1 MIDHTDWRQIN
12 DQHLEATVTWLRLKL
27 QQLVPTQRPAKQKP
41 AKSSGGW
48 FGRKRTT
55 TPKLLPPPPDK
66 PSDAQISDAT
76 QTMRSL
82 EKNDPPP
89 AMVLLQKHLRLS
101 AFDRHVLSLCVATE
115 LDTQIAALCAGVQD
129 DFNKSHPTFA
139 LAFALFDNPDW
150 NALSPHGPLRFWR
163 LIEISQPAA
172 RPLTTAAMRID
183 ERILNYLKG
192 LNYLDDR
199 LAPLVDTVQ
208 SQFEPE
214 QLPPSHQQAVDYIV
228 AGLKG
233 ANSENALPVVELVGR
248 DSASKRIVA
257 SHAARR
263 LGLSLKSLDLRT
275 LPSQTGDIETFA
287 RLWQRESLL
296 MPLALLVE
304 IGTANDT
311 EHHPLKHLLER
322 SHGVIFLDVM
332 EGGFNT
338 ARQPIAHEINKPTQH
353 EQMMLWNTAL
363 ENKANGQPQRLAE
376 QFSFDQNQ
384 IFRIAKTTLSKATQS
399 PSQIAETL
407 WQSCRIASRTGIQ
420 RLAQRIDAKATWNQL
435 VLPREEKNL
444 LHQITDQVD
453 QRNRV
458 YDQWGFRETMNRGLG
473 ISALF
478 SGSSGTGKTMAAE
491 VIANE
496 LQIDLY
502 RIDLS
507 AVVSKY
513 IGETEKNLRKLFDG
527 AEDSGAILFFDEAD
541 ALFGKR
547 SEVKDSHDRYANI
560 EINYLLQRMEA
571 YRGLA
576 ILATNMK
583 SALDT
588 AFLRRLRFIVT
599 FPFPGHKHRKQ
610 IWHNVFPSGTP
621 TDPALDFEH
630 LAKLNLS
637 GGSIHNVA
645 LNAAFMAAHE
655 GTAVS
660 MPVLL
665 RAARTEFEKLEQP
678 VKQSDLSW
686 QKTTERQRDLQSAH

>member
-1 MIDHTDWRQIN
+1 MNDQADWRQIN

-27 QQLVPTQRPAKQKP
+27 QRLVPVQRLSKQKT
-41 AKSSGGW
+41 AKSSCGW
-48 FGRKRTT
+48 FGRKKTAA
-55 TPKLLPPPPDK
+55 PKLLPPPPAK
-66 PSDAQISDAT
+66 PKDAQIADAA
-76 QTMRSL
+76 QTIRSL

-89 AMVLLQKHLRLS
+89 AMVLLQRHLRLS
-101 AFDRHVLSLCVATE
+101 AFDRHMLSLCAATE
-115 LDTQIAALCAGVQD
+115 LDTRIAALCAGVQD

-150 NALSPHGPLRFWR
+150 NTLSPHGPLRYWR
-163 LIEISQPAA
+163 LIEINQPAA
-172 RPLTTAAMRID
+172 QPLTTAAMRID

-199 LAPLVDTVQ
+199 LTPLVNPVQ
-208 SQFEPE
+208 SPLEPE
-214 QLPPSHQQAVDYIV
+214 QVPPSHQQAVDHIV
-228 AGLKG
+228 AGLKD
-233 ANSENALPVVELVGR
+233 ANSDYVLPVVELVGR
-248 DSASKRIVA
+248 DSASKRFVA
-257 SHAARR
+257 SHTARR
-263 LGLSLKSLDLRT
+263 LGLSLQSLELRT
-275 LPSQTGDIETFA
+275 LPSQSGDIETFA
-287 RLWQRESLL
+287 RLWQRESML

-304 IGTANDT
+304 IGTASDT
-311 EHHPLKHLLER
+311 EQNHLKRLLER
-322 SHGVIFLDVM
+322 SHGVVFLDVM

-338 ARQPIAHEINKPTQH
+338 TRQRIAYEINKPTRH
-353 EQMMLWNTAL
+353 EQMTLWNTAL
-363 ENKANGQPQRLAE
+363 KNKANGQPQRLAE
-376 QFSFDQNQ
+376 QFSFDQNH
-384 IFRIAKTTLSKATQS
+384 IFRLAKTALKQCSKPQS
-399 PSQIAETL
+399 SLAETL
-407 WQSCRIASRTGIQ
+407 WQTCRMASRTGMQ
-420 RLAQRIDAKATWNQL
+420 NLAQRIDAKATWNQL

-444 LHQITDQVD
+444 LHQITDQVA

-458 YDQWGFRETMNRGLG
+458 YEQWGFRETMNRGLG

-478 SGSSGTGKTMAAE
+478 SGGSGTGKTMAAE

-599 FPFPGHKHRKQ
+599 FPFPGHKHRKK
-610 IWHNVFPSGTP
+610 IWQNVFPSGTP
-621 TDPALDFEH
+621 TDPALDFAY

-660 MPVLL
+660 MPLLL

-678 VKQSDLSW
+678 VKQSDFSW
-686 QKTTERQRDLQSAH
+686 HNSAERQRDPQPAY